1 MNRETF
7 FKERTLELCFQCAGF
22 DDSGAKI
29 SNKKRQK
36 GKANFKLAFENDL
49 GSWGNKTSVYE

>member
-29 SNKKRQK
+29 SNRNDKKVKQIL
-36 GKANFKLAFENDL
+36 NLVWDL
-49 GSWGNKTSVYE
+49 GETKTLVYE